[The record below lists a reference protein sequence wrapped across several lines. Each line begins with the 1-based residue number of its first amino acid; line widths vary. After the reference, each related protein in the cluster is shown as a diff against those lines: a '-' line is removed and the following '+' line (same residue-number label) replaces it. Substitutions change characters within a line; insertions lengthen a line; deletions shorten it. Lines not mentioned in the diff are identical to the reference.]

1 MPRLYLMPSLLV
13 LGAFGFWLPL
23 PAGAEYYRYE
33 TDNGSLA
40 FTDDPE
46 QIPARYR
53 DSAVA
58 VPEQS
63 LHDWNRTTHVEPAP
77 ALPPRAAKASPQRL
91 RQVKSEAAPARDV
104 VTLNG
109 IDGDIDVGVDV
120 TARSDEPII
129 VEKRV
134 MRSDGIGTV
143 EYTIVRQGDR
153 VLMEIREPVLD
164 RVEP

>member
-1 MPRLYLMPSLLV
+1 MPRRYVMPSLLV
-13 LGAFGFWLPL
+13 LGALGFCLPL

-53 DSAVA
+53 DAAIA
-58 VPEQS
+58 VPAQS
-63 LHDWNRTTHVEPAP
+63 LHDWNRTTRVEPAP
-77 ALPPRAAKASPQRL
+77 PRAPKASSQLL
-91 RQVKSEAAPARDV
+91 RQVGSEAARAGER
-104 VTLNG
+104 VTLDG
-109 IDGDIDVGVDV
+109 IDDDIDVGVDV

-134 MRSDGIGTV
+134 LRPDDRGSTV

-164 RVEP
+164 RIEP

>member
-1 MPRLYLMPSLLV
+1 MPRLYVMPSLLV

-53 DSAVA
+53 DAAVA

-104 VTLNG
+104 VTLQVA
-109 IDGDIDVGVDV
+109 DDIDFDV

-129 VEKRV
+129 VEKGV
-134 MRSDGIGTV
+134 LRSDGRGTA

-153 VLMEIREPVLD
+153 VLMEIHNPLFNW
-164 RVEP
+164 VEP